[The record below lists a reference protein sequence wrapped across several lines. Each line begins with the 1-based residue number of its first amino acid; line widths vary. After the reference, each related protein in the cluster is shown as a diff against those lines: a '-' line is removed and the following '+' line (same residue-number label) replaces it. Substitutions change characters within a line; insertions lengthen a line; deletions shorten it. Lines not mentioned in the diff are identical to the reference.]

1 MYILLTTMLYL
12 LLTLNTHLQNLL
24 NSLPRYLAVFYLQY
38 SKNETTENYEKK
50 HDWQRPSR
58 VSIILATALKQFDT
72 LM

>member
-1 MYILLTTMLYL
+1 MTDAMYILLTTMLYL

-50 HDWQRPSR
+50 HD
-58 VSIILATALKQFDT
+58 
-72 LM
+72 